1 MSKVRS
7 IKFPLNS
14 SYHSSIWTNYGFY
27 IALYW
32 LENEEDEENKTWYS
46 YRNFSSDSVVNFG
59 QLNDVWDFFLGLFAR
74 RMSSWWTSLSNIS
87 SFQVPK
93 QLKWA
98 LHFPAIRKTTST
110 SVSTIHILTPNIFV
124 RKIKFCEN
132 RFSVFPSSLLDNLK
146 TTTETNLSKEF
157 SK

>member
-32 LENEEDEENKTWYS
+32 LENEEDEEN
-46 YRNFSSDSVVNFG
+46 SDSVVNFG

-110 SVSTIHILTPNIFV
+110 SVSTIHILTPNIFA